1 MSKYNDEDTNPFF
14 FFLRAKKKGI
24 NFREDGANDMESYN
38 LFRKSYHGKPFMKKK
53 KKKLTQIEQRPKIK
67 KTMTRTFH
75 IGDAFKDDFKY
86 YFGCDA
92 DIFSNGMK
100 KHEWMKIL
108 SQYNQYKQ
116 CYNDKKY
123 QIEEILERR
132 KEINDIKRKE
142 KLRILPDLH
151 TNESPFD
158 FYLKDSHIPKVR
170 SMPNILSQLNKE
182 HKVNFDHSIV
192 IGKTNDDE
200 YSAINSFTLFNLFN
214 VENFYIFGVLEGK
227 GFQSI
232 LLARIIKESLI
243 KALSDKRTYR
253 IKTALVYEDD
263 LYTALTDNQFEVIK
277 TLFSNLHIVIKE
289 NGYDIDSSGALLN
302 MLIKKKKKM
311 IFVNLGTIQS
321 YIYTKEH
328 FENNNYKITKINN
341 VHHAS
346 NIIEQ
351 DRIESF
357 NAIIEEDEY
366 KEAKIKGSKKGIND
380 KNINYTRI
388 FGYRKLNVLGV
399 INEPMID
406 MVDIDNETQCV
417 LIGTN
422 YFWNCYDAKY
432 YGKIIN
438 SYLTS
443 RKGDAITIADYLMTL
458 AKTISKERY
467 INIYERCLLLIIFK

>member
-14 FFLRAKKKGI
+14 FFLRAKKKGM
-24 NFREDGANDMESYN
+24 NFREDGTNDMDSYN

-53 KKKLTQIEQRPKIK
+53 KKKQIEQKPKMK
-67 KTMTRTFH
+67 KTITRTFH
-75 IGDAFKDDFKY
+75 VGDAFRDEFKY
-86 YFGCDA
+86 YFGCDGNL
-92 DIFSNGMK
+92 FSNGMK
-100 KHEWMKIL
+100 KHEWMSIV

-116 CYNDKKY
+116 NYNAKKY
-123 QIEEILERR
+123 QIEVILERR
-132 KEINDIKRKE
+132 RELNEKQRKE
-142 KLRILPDLH
+142 KIRVLPDLH

-182 HKVNFDHSIV
+182 HKVNFDHSLV

-232 LLARIIKESLI
+232 LLARIIKETLI
-243 KALSDKRTYR
+243 KALSDRRTYR
-253 IKTALVYEDD
+253 IKTPLVYEDD
-263 LYTALTDNQFEVIK
+263 LYTAITENQFEMIK
-277 TLFSNLHIVIKE
+277 SLFSNLHNVIKE

-302 MLIKKKKKM
+302 MLIIIKRKM
-311 IFVNLGTIQS
+311 IFINLGTTQT
-321 YIYTKEH
+321 YIYTKETIDS
-328 FENNNYKITKINN
+328 NNYKIAKINN

-357 NAIIEEDEY
+357 GTLIEEDEF
-366 KEAKIKGSKKGIND
+366 KEEKVDGSKKGIND

-399 INEPMID
+399 INEPMIE
-406 MVDIDNETQCV
+406 MVNIENETQCV

-422 YFWNCYDAKY
+422 YFWDCYDEKY

-438 SYLTS
+438 WYLTG

-458 AKTISKERY
+458 SKMTAKERFV
-467 INIYERCLLLIIFK
+467 NIYERCLLLIIFKL